1 MLLKSINW
9 RIKMINLKERIGKFM
24 ECGEPTKLIC
34 KDCGSKDYPNH
45 KEGCTMGHLGWEEEN

>member
-1 MLLKSINW
+1 
-9 RIKMINLKERIGKFM
+9 MINLKERIGKFM